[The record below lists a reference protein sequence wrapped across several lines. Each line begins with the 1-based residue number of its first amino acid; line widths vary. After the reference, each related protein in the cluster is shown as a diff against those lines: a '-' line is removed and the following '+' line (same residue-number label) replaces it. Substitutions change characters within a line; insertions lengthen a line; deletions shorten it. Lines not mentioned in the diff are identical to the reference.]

1 MKVVFIV
8 ISVLLAGCSVG
19 VDKSIYWNSVGEE
32 RSLICINKEI
42 AVNMVRFSNTER
54 SRLGQI
60 LKIKNMHK
68 SKECIVVNSND
79 IIKTN
84 VTYKFPLTKE
94 FPEKYRGVRKVIKEI
109 TYKNDKYW
117 LVETKK

>member
-8 ISVLLAGCSVG
+8 ISVLLTGCSVG
-19 VDKSIYWNSVGEE
+19 VDKSIHWKSIGEE
-32 RSLICINKEI
+32 KSLICINKEI

-54 SRLGQI
+54 SRLGQM

-84 VTYKFPLTKE
+84 VTYKFPLTKD
-94 FPEKYRGVRKVIKEI
+94 FPEKYRGVIKEIKEI